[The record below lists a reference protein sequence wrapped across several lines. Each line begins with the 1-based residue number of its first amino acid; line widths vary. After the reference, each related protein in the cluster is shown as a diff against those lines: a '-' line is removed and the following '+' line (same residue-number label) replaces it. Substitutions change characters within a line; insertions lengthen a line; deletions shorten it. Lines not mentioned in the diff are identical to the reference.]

1 MINKRRAFTLVEL
14 LVVIAII
21 ALLMSILIPALTSV
35 KRQAKAVM
43 CQSNLKQWVLCF
55 TIYTNDNEGYFM
67 SGNLGGVQPGSG
79 QGRWWMEP
87 LRACYENPKIRCC
100 PMATKPYN
108 EGGRVPFGAWE
119 AWVPRGGIVDSGGI
133 GNYGSY
139 GPNGYICHAPEGQR
153 YVWGRPTLYNWRT
166 INIKGAS
173 DVPLILDCFSFD
185 AWPNHWDI
193 PPPFDG
199 WSLDIIGEDEMRR
212 VCINRHNK
220 TVNSAFFDSSVRKIN
235 LKCLWNFKWHRK
247 YDITADPPDWESD
260 APWMKN
266 FPECN

>member
-1 MINKRRAFTLVEL
+1 MSKPKAFTLVEL

-21 ALLMSILIPALTSV
+21 ALLMSILMPALGRV
-35 KRQAKAVM
+35 RKQAKAVI
-43 CQSNLKQWVLCF
+43 CQSNLKQWALCF
-55 TIYTNDNEGYFM
+55 SMYTDDNEGYFM
-67 SGNLGGVQPGSG
+67 SGNLSGVAPGSG

-87 LRACYENPKIRCC
+87 LRSAYRNPKIRCC
-100 PMATKPYN
+100 PMATKPYV

-119 AWVPRGGIVDSGGI
+119 AWVPKGGIVDSGV

-166 INIKGAS
+166 INVKGTQNI
-173 DVPLILDCFSFD
+173 PLMLDCFSFD

-199 WSLDIIGEDEMRR
+199 WSIDIIGEDEMRR

-220 TVNSAFFDSSVRKIN
+220 TVNGAFFDYSVRKTN
-235 LKCLWNFKWHRK
+235 LKCLWKFKWHRR
-247 YDITADPPDWESD
+247 YDVNTETPDWEAE
-260 APWMKN
+260 APWMTK
-266 FPECN
+266 FPECESQ